1 MIIKSI
7 TDIANIVKKVRKEQ
21 NLSQV
26 ELAQLSNLGVRFIS
40 DLENGKPTCEVEK
53 VLKVMANLGIK
64 LEVDND

>member
-1 MIIKSI
+1 MIINSI

-64 LEVDND
+64 LEVDNG